1 MEFSIDLPKLW
12 EMTQSYVL
20 DFGLKFIAALAIFL
34 IGRWIAKAIT
44 SMVRRTMNA
53 ADTDQTLVRFL
64 GSMLYA
70 ILLTLVILAAIG
82 QLGIKTSG
90 FVAILGAAG
99 LAIGLALQGSL
110 SNFAAGVLI
119 ILFRPYRVGDFIEAA
134 GVSGSIEAVQIFTTV
149 LKTGDNKQVI
159 IPNAEVM
166 AGVITNYSAHETR
179 RIDMVFGC
187 GYDDDLAEVKAV
199 LQGILDED
207 ERILAEPAPTIGLM
221 ELADSSVNFA
231 VRPWVKT
238 ADYWGVYFDVNEQV
252 KVRFDAAGLSIP
264 YPQSDV
270 HLYQHSG

>member
-1 MEFSIDLPKLW
+1 MELSIDIPKLW

-20 DFGLKFIAALAIFL
+20 DFGLKFIAALAIFV

-44 SMVRRTMNA
+44 SMVRRALDA
-53 ADTDQTLVRFL
+53 AETDQTLIRFL
-64 GSMLYA
+64 GSLLYA

-159 IPNAEVM
+159 IPNSEVM
-166 AGVITNYSAHETR
+166 AGVITNYSAHDTR
-179 RIDMVFGC
+179 RVDMVFGC
-187 GYDDDLAEVKAV
+187 GYEDDLAQVKSV
-199 LQGILDED
+199 LKDILDSD
-207 ERILAEPAPTIGLM
+207 ERVLADPAPTIGLL

-238 ADYWGVYFDVNEQV
+238 GDYWGVYFDVNEKV
-252 KVRFDAAGLSIP
+252 KMRFDEAGLSIP

-270 HLYQHSG
+270 HLYKHES

>member
-1 MEFSIDLPKLW
+1 MELSIDIPKLW

-20 DFGLKFIAALAIFL
+20 DFGLKFIAALAIFV

-44 SMVRRTMNA
+44 SMVRRALDA
-53 ADTDQTLVRFL
+53 ADTDQTLIRFL
-64 GSMLYA
+64 GSLLYA

-159 IPNAEVM
+159 IPNSEVM
-166 AGVITNYSAHETR
+166 AGVITNYSAHDTR
-179 RIDMVFGC
+179 RVDMVFGC
-187 GYDDDLAEVKAV
+187 GYEDDLAQVKSV
-199 LQGILDED
+199 FKEILDSD
-207 ERILAEPAPTIGLM
+207 ERVLADPAPTIGLL

-238 ADYWGVYFDVNEQV
+238 GDYWGVYFDVHEKV
-252 KVRFDAAGLSIP
+252 KTRFDEAGLSIP

-270 HLYQHSG
+270 HLYKHES

>member
-1 MEFSIDLPKLW
+1 MDLSIDIPKLW

-20 DFGLKFIAALAIFL
+20 DFGLKFIAALAIFV

-44 SMVRRTMNA
+44 SMVRRALDA
-53 ADTDQTLVRFL
+53 ADTDQTLIRFL
-64 GSMLYA
+64 GSLLYA

-159 IPNAEVM
+159 IPNSEVM
-166 AGVITNYSAHETR
+166 AGVITNYSAHDTR
-179 RIDMVFGC
+179 RVDMVFGC
-187 GYDDDLAEVKAV
+187 GYEDDLAQVKSV
-199 LQGILDED
+199 LKDILDSD
-207 ERILAEPAPTIGLM
+207 ERVLDDPAPTIGLM

-238 ADYWGVYFDVNEQV
+238 ADYWGVYFDVHEQV
-252 KVRFDAAGLSIP
+252 KTRFDAAGLSIP

-270 HLYQHSG
+270 HLYKHEA